1 MTKMCEEPV
10 KLFKKYSHALNAFI
24 SKLPFCRYTSLE
36 CGSSFITWPRKVVES
51 WDWAQN
57 VCIDEMNN
65 FIEDDFPIIP
75 LVFKMIDIIELIGS
89 RYKW

>member
-36 CGSSFITWPRKVVES
+36 CGSSYITHVIHDADYHV
-51 WDWAQN
+51 
-57 VCIDEMNN
+57 
-65 FIEDDFPIIP
+65 
-75 LVFKMIDIIELIGS
+75 
-89 RYKW
+89 